1 MNDIIKLNAQNC
13 QNCFK
18 CIRECPL
25 KAIEFKDGKT
35 NIIEDECVLCGTCME
50 ICPRSAKYVRHNRA
64 AVEALIASGKPVCV
78 SLAPSY
84 TGFFGTNRFAKISAA
99 LKKLASPS

>member
-1 MNDIIKLNAQNC
+1 MSSIIRLNAQNC

-25 KAIEFKDGKT
+25 KAIEFKDSRTK
-35 NIIEDECVLCGTCME
+35 IIEDECVLCGTCME
-50 ICPRSAKYVRHNRA
+50 TCPRGAKYVRCNVDHAKELLR
-64 AVEALIASGKPVCV
+64 SGKPVCV

-84 TGFFGTNRFAKISAA
+84 TGWFEKSDLKQVSAA
-99 LKKLASPS
+99 LK

>member
-1 MNDIIKLNAQNC
+1 MNNIIKLNAQNC

-35 NIIEDECVLCGTCME
+35 NIIEDECVLCGTL
-50 ICPRSAKYVRHNRA
+50 IPAFSAPT
-64 AVEALIASGKPVCV
+64 AL
-78 SLAPSY
+78 
-84 TGFFGTNRFAKISAA
+84 
-99 LKKLASPS
+99 LK

>member
-1 MNDIIKLNAQNC
+1 MNNIIKLNAQNC

-35 NIIEDECVLCGTCME
+35 RIIEDECVLCGTCME
-50 ICPRSAKYVRHNRA
+50 TCPRS
-64 AVEALIASGKPVCV
+64 
-78 SLAPSY
+78 
-84 TGFFGTNRFAKISAA
+84 
-99 LKKLASPS
+99 

>member
-1 MNDIIKLNAQNC
+1 MNNIIKLNAQNC

-35 NIIEDECVLCGTCME
+35 NIIEDERVHKENT
-50 ICPRSAKYVRHNRA
+50 ADNQ
-64 AVEALIASGKPVCV
+64 SGKD
-78 SLAPSY
+78 
-84 TGFFGTNRFAKISAA
+84 
-99 LKKLASPS
+99 